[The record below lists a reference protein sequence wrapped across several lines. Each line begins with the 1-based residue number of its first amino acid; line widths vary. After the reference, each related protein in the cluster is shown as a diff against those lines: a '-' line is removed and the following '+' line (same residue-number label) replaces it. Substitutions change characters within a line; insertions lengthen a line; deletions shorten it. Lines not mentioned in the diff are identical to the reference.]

1 MWLFVVA
8 GEPWARKQKLLSQKN
23 WLFISATVRTSNLII
38 YIFQSLSGLYASKTI
53 EYINDEAIR
62 NYLGGIPTSLEHTGE
77 QWDFPNAWPPLQ
89 IIVIQGLIYTNDGH
103 ANTLA
108 FELAQN
114 WIYANYKGF
123 NDTNEMFEKVRIQY
137 FIEFASYFWFC
148 GINNTNVGTMGTFEV
163 SELLA
168 AHNIRFWNVCKK
180 S

>member
-1 MWLFVVA
+1 M
-8 GEPWARKQKLLSQKN
+8 
-23 WLFISATVRTSNLII
+23 RTSNLII

-89 IIVIQGLIYTNDGH
+89 IIVIQGLIYTNDGY

-137 FIEFASYFWFC
+137 FIEFASYF
-148 GINNTNVGTMGTFEV
+148 
-163 SELLA
+163 
-168 AHNIRFWNVCKK
+168 
-180 S
+180 